1 MPGADRVLA
10 GRYRL
15 MQEIARGGM
24 AAIWRAQDTL
34 LDRLVAVKLLHPQFA
49 EDPEFLERF
58 RREARAAARLSHPN
72 VVPIYDVGEDVET
85 RAPYIVMELVEG
97 GNLKDRIRR
106 AAPLSDREIRS
117 IGAALAA
124 TLEYAHGK

>member
-49 EDPEFLERF
+49 EDPEFVERF

-85 RAPYIVMELVEG
+85 RTPFIVMELVDG
-97 GNLKDRIRR
+97 GNLKERISSEDHL
-106 AAPLSDREIRS
+106 ADRETR
-117 IGAALAA
+117 
-124 TLEYAHGK
+124 